1 MIRTIFFAVFLI
13 MMTVEPLV
21 FAEEGNVTPYG
32 DYCKDC
38 TIYGTCKEVIT
49 PRDAVIALQRYYRLK
64 GYRVGTI
71 YHKGRF
77 IEAEIFKNNREVDKV
92 LFDRKTGRL
101 RSIY

>member
-1 MIRTIFFAVFLI
+1 MVRTIFFVLALTLSI
-13 MMTVEPLV
+13 SI
-21 FAEEGNVTPYG
+21 FAYAGENNVTPYG
-32 DYCKDC
+32 DYCRDC
-38 TIYGTCKEVIT
+38 TIYGTCKEII
-49 PRDAVIALQRYYRLK
+49 PRRVAVIALDRYYGER

-77 IEAEIFKNNREVDKV
+77 IEAEVFKDNRRVDVV

>member
-1 MIRTIFFAVFLI
+1 MMKAIFVALFLLL
-13 MMTVEPLV
+13 TLAPRV
-21 FAEEGNVTPYG
+21 FAGDESVTPYG

-38 TIYGTCKEVIT
+38 TIYGTCKEIIT
-49 PRDAVIALQRYYRLK
+49 PREAVIALERYYRLK

-77 IEAEIFKNNREVDKV
+77 IEADIFKDNRRVDKV
-92 LFDRKTGRL
+92 LFDRKTGRV

>member
-1 MIRTIFFAVFLI
+1 
-13 MMTVEPLV
+13 
-21 FAEEGNVTPYG
+21 
-32 DYCKDC
+32 
-38 TIYGTCKEVIT
+38 
-49 PRDAVIALQRYYRLK
+49 VIALNRYYSER

-77 IEAEIFKNNREVDKV
+77 IEAEIFKHNRRVDVV